1 MRATDQKQN
10 HTASYYAATAN
21 DVTHYPALEGSQ
33 SADICVVGGGFT
45 GVATAL
51 TLAERGYSTGS
62 AGAPRAE
69 TADI

>member
-33 SADICVVGGGFT
+33 SADICVVGGGFDHW
-45 GVATAL
+45 VNL
-51 TLAERGYSTGS
+51 GY
-62 AGAPRAE
+62 E
-69 TADI
+69 VEK